1 MSVTMTRVS
10 GKGSRLYLALLLV
23 FSISLFSHYSLTK
36 HVYGQREM
44 NTATLYEYMKLM
56 DFENI
61 RRHVYFFSSLN
72 TRVVGTE
79 GFYKA
84 AEYVANEFSKYGLEP
99 GPDGYYHF
107 YNHSATVE
115 NTAELSVIDNPTISI
130 RLLTVWPNL
139 VLTSKTPPGGIE
151 GELLYV
157 GGNGDLEDF
166 DGKDVAGKIVV
177 MSYGTGSNWLNA
189 AKLGAKA
196 VIFLPSSAP
205 VAESSLSKFTTTPL
219 YFPRYYAPDNASLL
233 GELARKGS
241 AVRIMSNMH
250 WEIIR
255 GINILGIVEGRRK
268 DEIIIVSSHFDSWTA
283 VPGLAPGADESC
295 GISTLLEMARVM
307 AELAKEGHSPERT
320 VWFVALS
327 GHWQQLDGARNFV
340 MDYLF
345 DGRSGRD
352 WPYTTPSQYRVYAWI
367 GLDLSTGSNTLGI
380 LFFSYMYRPLNL
392 MGIYSGRGSALVQ
405 LLRAEQQKNLKSIL
419 NAMASVSPEYS
430 NYRVLFGDDDI
441 GKSTP
446 TTGFYYSSGG
456 EVQGGISY
464 VPYRDYLESEP
475 AMIAGTPAL
484 TLRTVCDY
492 RSTWWTLRDTFEKVD
507 FNNLRP
513 QALFAFGMI
522 WIILNVDSLG
532 IDYETYA
539 TPREHYTV
547 AGTYTGPGMSA
558 LRGSLQVYNEFTDR
572 FTDYQPNGTGL
583 VVVVNQPFDP
593 RSYIITV
600 VDRGGKF
607 LIKGLGSPSLYYGYA
622 GMAGPSY
629 QFNAFVI
636 DNVTGKINLVSMS
649 GVHTA
654 GLFVMGGLSFVGVP
668 AVYRAGEPFKIPVYK
683 PAIITIFDA
692 FSPYLLSP
700 SYVDPVTGDPKDPV
714 IDATSVVISS
724 PTRFYPGLASISPP
738 INPLTGAEHESYW
751 SWENPYSS
759 VWVEYVTPN
768 VKVGLRLQSTQW
780 GVRLGLL
787 TNSSELNLEG
797 VGFTL
802 KEGEELRLSALNIAS
817 DLFAM
822 NEARIKRLEPYG
834 ILDPN
839 ILNLHQL
846 SNQLLEEARIS
857 LQNKQYSKYQTLIY
871 RVWMMEVNVYNNLL
885 SIIYDVG
892 FVTVF
897 FAALLLPFAYF
908 LGRMLYSGT
917 GIKAVAVTILIF
929 CLAYIAFSILHPGMS
944 ITSSPTTI
952 VLGFAVVILL
962 LPIFAIFSG
971 ELSVALGELRKKLVG
986 AHEEEVSRV
995 SQAFLSIS
1003 MGIGNLKKRSFRTIL
1018 TSITLIIFT
1027 ASLTSLASMTTLR
1040 IIQYTPLP
1048 GPVVEGRNIPPVALY
1063 DGIQIKQI
1071 GFNALSKELLN
1082 VVKEAMGPGALVDY
1096 QVWYYPNF
1104 FTSISDERT
1113 FIVLSSNG
1121 TASYVFNAFLGLSSE
1136 RLLKLYGI
1144 YAFIRGGLLTAG
1156 SGQTGSGIPEVIPVL
1171 IPKTAA
1177 RKLNYDL
1184 GDSFTAFGL
1193 RFIVTGVF
1201 DDESLNN
1208 ARTLVDLD
1216 QDIPTPIDLLM
1227 PMVGLE
1233 QLAALGSPSRL
1244 KKTDWDKIMI
1254 LPVDVA
1260 ANLGGEIRVM
1270 TVTFKNESDFEKA
1283 VSTENENT
1291 LGRLVDVYNLE
1302 VVIGRKG
1309 EGVSLMS
1316 RRNQITISGLNLF
1329 IVPLIMMM
1337 LAVFNTLLTNIY
1349 ERTREVKILSAV
1361 GVSPSSVTFMFIAE
1375 AMTFAFVSSFTG
1387 YIIGIGLIKL
1397 FSSIPGF
1404 LQAGF
1409 TPNYSAGIVVVAI
1422 ALLMM
1427 ATLIAS
1433 VYPALK
1439 AGTLVTPSLERKWK
1453 IPTKPLGGTW
1463 EIPLPFSAS
1472 GPEEALAVLRFVK
1485 EYLDANALER
1495 AGTMFATKSSELQK
1509 ISDKEWVL
1517 KSFVS
1522 LAPFET
1528 GMAQT
1533 AELRVSP
1540 DEQGR
1545 IMFTLRLEHKG
1556 GPLERWFTSAREYA
1570 GLIRKQLLLWRGL
1583 VPGERAKY
1591 FVKPQEV

>member
-1 MSVTMTRVS
+1 MIGSSVNR
-10 GKGSRLYLALLLV
+10 SRFSLALLFFL
-23 FSISLFSHYSLTK
+23 FISMFPTLNLINS
-36 HVYGQREM
+36 VYGQRGID
-44 NTATLYEYMKLM
+44 ATVLYESMKQIDM
-56 DFENI
+56 ENI
-61 RRHVYFFSSLN
+61 RRHVQFFSSLN

-84 AEYVANEFSKYGLEP
+84 AEYVMEEFSKYGLEP
-99 GPDGYYHF
+99 GPDGFYHF

-115 NTAELSVIDNPTISI
+115 NTAKLSLINNPAVSIELFTI
-130 RLLTVWPNL
+130 WPNL
-139 VLTSKTPPGGIE
+139 VLTSKTPPEGIE
-151 GELLYV
+151 GQLLYV
-157 GGNGDLEDF
+157 GGNGDLKDF
-166 DGKDVAGKIVV
+166 DGKDVANKIVV
-177 MSYGTGSNWLNA
+177 MRYDTGSNWLNA

-196 VIFLPSSAP
+196 VIFLPSLTP
-205 VAESSLSKFTTTPL
+205 VAENSLSKFITTPL
-219 YFPRYYAPDNASLL
+219 YFPRYYAPNNASLL
-233 GELARKGS
+233 EELARQG
-241 AVRIMSNMH
+241 AAIRIVSNMH
-250 WEIIR
+250 WEIVR
-255 GINILGIVEGRRK
+255 GVNVLGVVEGRRK
-268 DEIIIVSSHFDSWTA
+268 DEIIVVSSHFDSWTA
-283 VPGLAPGADESC
+283 VPELAPGADESC
-295 GISTLLEMARVM
+295 GISTLLELARVT
-307 AELAKEGHSPERT
+307 AKLAKEGHPPERT

-367 GLDLSTGSNTLGI
+367 GLDLSTGSNTLGL
-380 LFFSYMYRPLNL
+380 LFFSYLYRPLNL

-405 LLRAEQQKNLKSIL
+405 LLKAEQQKNLKSIL
-419 NAMASVSPEYS
+419 NAMASISPEYS
-430 NYRVLFGDDDI
+430 NYRVLFGDDDV

-456 EVQGGISY
+456 DVQGGISY

-492 RSTWWTLRDTFEKVD
+492 RSTWWTLQDTFERVN

-522 WIILNVDSLG
+522 WTILNVDSLG

-539 TPREHYTV
+539 KPREHYTV

-558 LRGSLQVYNEFTDR
+558 LRGNLQVYNEFTDR
-572 FTDYQPNGTGL
+572 FTDYRPNGTGL

-600 VDRGGKF
+600 VDREGKF

-629 QFNAFVI
+629 QFSAFVI
-636 DNVTGKINLVSMS
+636 DNATGKIDLVSMS
-649 GVHTA
+649 GIHTA

-700 SYVDPVTGDPKDPV
+700 SYVDPITGDPRDPV
-714 IDATSVVISS
+714 IDATGVVIVS

-751 SWENPYSS
+751 SWENPYTS

-780 GVRLGLL
+780 GIRVGLL
-787 TNSSELNLEG
+787 TNSSEHNLEG
-797 VGFTL
+797 SGFTL
-802 KEGEELRLSALNIAS
+802 KEGEELRLSASDIAS

-822 NEARIKRLEPYG
+822 NEARIKKLEPYG

-839 ILNLHQL
+839 ILNLHRL
-846 SNQLLEEARIS
+846 SGQLLAEARIS
-857 LQNKQYSKYQTLIY
+857 LQNKRYSEYQPLIY
-871 RVWMMEVNVYNNLL
+871 MVWMMEVNVYNNLL

-908 LGRMLYSGT
+908 LGRMLYSDT
-917 GIKAVAVTILIF
+917 GIKLVGVILLIF
-929 CLAYIAFSILHPGMS
+929 CSAYIAFSILHPGIV
-944 ITSSPTTI
+944 ITSSPATI
-952 VLGFAVVILL
+952 VLGFAVVTLL
-962 LPIFAIFSG
+962 LPIFAIFFG

-986 AHEEEVSRV
+986 AHEEEVSRL

-1003 MGIGNLKKRSFRTIL
+1003 MGIGNLKKRSFRTLL
-1018 TSITLIIFT
+1018 TAITLIIFT

-1048 GPVVEGRNIPPVALY
+1048 GPVVEGKNIPPVALY

-1071 GFNALSKELLN
+1071 GFNALSKELLD
-1082 VVKEAMGPGALVDY
+1082 VVKVAMGPRALVDY

-1104 FTSISDERT
+1104 FTSVSDERT
-1113 FIVLSSNG
+1113 FEVIGRNG
-1121 TASYVFNAFLGLSSE
+1121 TSYVFNAFLGLSSE

-1144 YAFIRGGLLTAG
+1144 DAFIRGGLTDL
-1156 SGQTGSGIPEVIPVL
+1156 GQTGSGLPDVIPVL

-1177 RKLNYDL
+1177 RKLKYDL

-1193 RFIVTGVF
+1193 NFIVTGVF
-1201 DDESLNN
+1201 DDESLSN

-1233 QLAALGSPSRL
+1233 QFAALGSPSSL

-1254 LPVDVA
+1254 LPA
-1260 ANLGGEIRVM
+1260 NIAINLGGRIRVI
-1270 TVTFKNESDFEKA
+1270 TVTFESA
-1283 VSTENENT
+1283 VPMENEEA
-1291 LGRLVDVYNLE
+1291 LRRLVDVYNLE

-1329 IVPLIMMM
+1329 IVPLIMIM
-1337 LAVFNTLLTNIY
+1337 LAVFNTMLTNIY
-1349 ERTREVKILSAV
+1349 ERTREVKTLSAV
-1361 GVSPSSVTFMFIAE
+1361 GASPSSVTFMFIAE
-1375 AMTFAFVSSFTG
+1375 AMTFAFISSFMG

-1397 FSSIPGF
+1397 FSLIPGF

-1409 TPNYSAGIVVVAI
+1409 TPNYSTGFVVVAM

-1433 VYPALK
+1433 IYPALK
-1439 AGTLVTPSLERKWK
+1439 AGTLVAPSLERKWK
-1453 IPTKPLGGTW
+1453 IPTKPLGETW

-1472 GPEEALAVLRFVK
+1472 GPEEAFAVLRFVK

-1509 ISDKEWVL
+1509 VSEKEWVL

-1533 AELRVSP
+1533 AELKVSP
-1540 DEQGR
+1540 DKQGR
-1545 IMFTLRLEHKG
+1545 IMFILRLEHKG

-1570 GLIRKQLLLWRGL
+1570 GLIRRQLLLWRGL
-1583 VPGERAKY
+1583 VPSERSKY